1 VLVDA
6 ATADDA
12 AVYRIDENRALV
24 ATVDFFTPIVDDA
37 YDFGRIAAT
46 NALSDIYAMGG
57 RPLFAL
63 NLVAFP
69 RDLLREEPEILGAI
83 LRGGGDVVRAAGAV
97 TVGGHS
103 IDDAEP
109 KYGLCAMGEVDAD
122 AIVRNST
129 ARAGD
134 VLVLTKPI
142 GTGVIS
148 TAIKRGTAD
157 PPTIARAVES
167 MTTLNRGGAEAMRQV
182 GVSAATDIT
191 GFGLIGHLRSMLRAS
206 GVAARISAG
215 AVPLLPGARA
225 LAEAGA
231 IPGGTRRNIAD
242 AALDVTW
249 SDAVDDVAR
258 ALLCDAQTSGGLL
271 ISVPAAKADALID
284 ALRAAD
290 TLVAARIGE
299 VVEGSP
305 AKIYVST

>member
-1 VLVDA
+1 
-6 ATADDA
+6 
-12 AVYRIDENRALV
+12 
-24 ATVDFFTPIVDDA
+24 
-37 YDFGRIAAT
+37 
-46 NALSDIYAMGG
+46 
-57 RPLFAL
+57 
-63 NLVAFP
+63 
-69 RDLLREEPEILGAI
+69 
-83 LRGGGDVVRAAGAV
+83 
-97 TVGGHS
+97 
-103 IDDAEP
+103 
-109 KYGLCAMGEVDAD
+109 
-122 AIVRNST
+122 
-129 ARAGD
+129 
-134 VLVLTKPI
+134 
-142 GTGVIS
+142 
-148 TAIKRGTAD
+148 
-157 PPTIARAVES
+157 
-167 MTTLNRGGAEAMRQV
+167 